1 MSGFRDFKVGL
12 RYLFINE
19 IKQRE
24 IVVFLVEFLATCLL
38 NFIQL
43 TFNFDEIL
51 SFTNN
56 QRVPNYNFWKNWH
69 FKKLP

>member
-24 IVVFLVEFLATCLL
+24 IVVFLVEFLSTRLL
-38 NFIQL
+38 NFIKQ
-43 TFNFDEIL
+43 TFSFDEIL

-56 QRVPNYNFWKNWH
+56 QRIPNYNF
-69 FKKLP
+69 

>member
-56 QRVPNYNFWKNWH
+56 QGIPNYNF
-69 FKKLP
+69 

>member
-1 MSGFRDFKVGL
+1 MSGFRDFKVDL

-56 QRVPNYNFWKNWH
+56 QRMPNYNF
-69 FKKLP
+69 

>member
-1 MSGFRDFKVGL
+1 MSGFRDFKVDL

-56 QRVPNYNFWKNWH
+56 QRIPNYNF
-69 FKKLP
+69 

>member
-24 IVVFLVEFLATCLL
+24 IVVFLVEFLATCLF

-51 SFTNN
+51 SFTHN
-56 QRVPNYNFWKNWH
+56 RRIPNRNF
-69 FKKLP
+69 

>member
-43 TFNFDEIL
+43 TFSFDEIL
-51 SFTNN
+51 SFTYN
-56 QRVPNYNFWKNWH
+56 RRIPNRNF
-69 FKKLP
+69 